1 MCTCCDEGKV
11 ANVPL
16 AHLPRCCDEGKAGN
30 VLSWL
35 GGQRKWECTQLA
47 QLGPADSASPAQ
59 LLCPELGPAA
69 QLAQLAQ
76 LGGSAEPAGPSWR
89 HPAGVSWRQPPAGP
103 ARAACHQLAQPAG
116 PAGPA
121 PQLAQLAQLA
131 QLPAGSCI
139 ADSAGPQ
146 LASAGVRAGVSWRE
160 LVLAISWP
168 SLSPA
173 GPAGPTGP
181 AGSAGLAGSAGP
193 AAWPQLWL
201 SFNDEVKVANVPLAH
216 FARRANWGM
225 YSAGSEGWPSSS
237 AGPAGSA
244 SPASSWPSW
253 PSWR

>member
-59 LLCPELGPAA
+59 LLGPELGPAA

-103 ARAACHQLAQPAG
+103 ARAAWH
-116 PAGPA
+116 
-121 PQLAQLAQLA
+121 QLAQLAQLA
-131 QLPAGSCI
+131 QRL
-139 ADSAGPQ
+139 
-146 LASAGVRAGVSWRE
+146 
-160 LVLAISWP
+160 SWP
-168 SLSPA
+168 SWLSWLSWVTQLSRL
-173 GPAGPTGP
+173 GPAGVTQ
-181 AGSAGLAGSAGP
+181 LA
-193 AAWPQLWL
+193 QLWL
-201 SFNDEVKVANVPLAH
+201 SFNDEVKVAFVPLA
-216 FARRANWGM
+216 RALL
-225 YSAGSEGWPSSS
+225 
-237 AGPAGSA
+237 
-244 SPASSWPSW
+244 
-253 PSWR
+253 

>member
-69 QLAQLAQ
+69 QLAQL
-76 LGGSAEPAGPSWR
+76 GGSAEPAGPSWR
-89 HPAGVSWRQPPAGP
+89 
-103 ARAACHQLAQPAG
+103 QLASAASWASKSCLASAGPAG

-160 LVLAISWP
+160 LVLAVSWP

-193 AAWPQLWL
+193 AAWSQLWL
-201 SFNDEVKVANVPLAH
+201 SFNDEVKVVNVPLAH
-216 FARRANWGM
+216 ALL
-225 YSAGSEGWPSSS
+225 
-237 AGPAGSA
+237 
-244 SPASSWPSW
+244 
-253 PSWR
+253 